1 MGPRGPTADRDVFGG
16 LEPGGLSVVTLVRK
30 RALASV
36 HPCFVLRVRRQNVPV
51 GKWKGGV
58 YSVVRVLCTSTPYFS
73 ENFDTVLL

>member
-16 LEPGGLSVVTLVRK
+16 LEPGGLSVVRK

-51 GKWKGGV
+51 GKRKGGV

-73 ENFDTVLL
+73 ENFDTLLL